1 MNRKLATALALTAL
15 ALPAA
20 AQTGAAQQPYPSA
33 PPPQYQPPS
42 QDRPPPLF
50 QGQSTPA
57 AFDPEP
63 DRRSLLAI
71 VALDALYGAAAGA
84 LVGAG
89 VALIINNDAW
99 GRDLMI
105 GTGAGILVGTAAGL
119 VEASNRGP
127 NRIAMD
133 GLGSPDRDSPGKGV
147 TTVARLGGRF

>member
-20 AQTGAAQQPYPSA
+20 AQSGATQQPYPPA
-33 PPPQYQPPS
+33 PPLQYQPPS
-42 QDRPPPLF
+42 QDQPPPLA
-50 QGQSTPA
+50 QGQLASA

-63 DRRSLLAI
+63 DRRSLLTI

-89 VALIINNDAW
+89 VALIVNNDRW
-99 GRDLMI
+99 GRDIMI
-105 GTGAGILVGTAAGL
+105 GAGAGILVGTAVGV

-127 NRIAMD
+127 DRIAMD
-133 GLGSPDRDSPGKGV
+133 GLGSPDRDSPGTGV